1 MKVILNETKL
11 PLPSKDNDKEYS
23 DVKLHHICEIC
34 ESEAWLTPEEGF
46 DEGWDYAPRMYPFK
60 VISPRTCGNCGGIE
74 ETAWYE
80 ICVKHKRFD
89 ELTDKQK
96 QTVMRIYNEPESILA
111 TDNKGGDEDAD

>member
-11 PLPSKDNDKEYS
+11 PLPSKDSDKEYS

-34 ESEAWLTPEEGF
+34 GSEAWLTPEEGF
-46 DEGWDYAPRMYPFK
+46 AEGWCCLSDSHRESD
-60 VISPRTCGNCGGIE
+60 IS
-74 ETAWYE
+74 Y
-80 ICVKHKRFD
+80 KRFD

-96 QTVMRIYNEPESILA
+96 QTVMRIYNELESILA